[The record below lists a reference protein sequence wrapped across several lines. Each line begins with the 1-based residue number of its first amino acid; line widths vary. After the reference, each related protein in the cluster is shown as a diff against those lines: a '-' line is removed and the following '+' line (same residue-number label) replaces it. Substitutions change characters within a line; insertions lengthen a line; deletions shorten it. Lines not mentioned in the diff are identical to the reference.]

1 MGPFDFSTG
10 TTNPETFPTE
20 ELAAAAARTVRK
32 HAVELNTYPGSLGH
46 EGLRRLMARR
56 EFDREGVRLD
66 PERIALTNGS
76 MQAVTLV
83 AEALCEGRDD
93 VVVMEEYCYSGTI
106 SAYQGLGIELVGV
119 PVDGRGM
126 RTDALQSALEGLREE
141 GRAPRFIYVL
151 ATYQNPTGSVM
162 PRERRLELL
171 RIARAH
177 RCIVVEDNCYGD
189 VHYEGEKVPA
199 LYALDDGPR
208 QVYLCSLSKI
218 FAPGV
223 RLGYLTASSAEL
235 FERIVERRH
244 DAGPNTLAAAISAE
258 YLGDRLWEHVET
270 ANRALKAKR
279 DAMLVALESE
289 LGNTCS
295 WSAPA
300 GRPLHLGA
308 PSRRQRRGA
317 HRGRRGDARCQL
329 LARNALSRAWR
340 GRSLHP
346 ARLRIRPDSR
356 HPRGDRAPRPQHRG
370 GGPGA
375 RVEARSRLRGR
386 EAGNPAPPGAPARR
400 RRLPTPSRDPE
411 REGRPPHR
419 A

>member
-20 ELAAAAARTVRK
+20 ALAEAAARAVRS
-32 HAVELNTYPGSLGH
+32 HGVVLNTYPGSLGH
-46 EGLRRLMARR
+46 EGLRRLMAKR

-83 AEALCEGRDD
+83 AEALCEGHDD

-106 SAYQGLGIELVGV
+106 SAYRSLGIDMVGV

-126 RTDALQSALEGLREE
+126 RTDALQSALARLRDE
-141 GRAPRFIYVL
+141 GRAPRFLYVL

-162 PRERRLELL
+162 PLERRLELL
-171 RIARAH
+171 RIAQDH

-189 VHYEGEKVPA
+189 VHYEGEKVSA
-199 LYALDDGPR
+199 LYALDDGAR

-235 FERIVERRH
+235 FDRIVERRN
-244 DAGPNTLAAAISAE
+244 DAGPNTLSAAITAE
-258 YLGDRLWEHVET
+258 YLGDCLWEHVEM
-270 ANRALKAKR
+270 ANRALREKR
-279 DAMLVALESE
+279 DAMLEALEAE

-295 WSAPA
+295 WSRPPGGLFIWVRLPDGSDVDRIEALAAEREVSFSQGSHFHVEGA
-300 GRPLHLGA
+300 GGPYIRLAFGFARVPDIHEGI
-308 PSRRQRRGA
+308 
-317 HRGRRGDARCQL
+317 GR
-329 LARNALSRAWR
+329 LARSIEAAE
-340 GRSLHP
+340 
-346 ARLRIRPDSR
+346 
-356 HPRGDRAPRPQHRG
+356 QE
-370 GGPGA
+370 GA
-375 RVEARSRLRGR
+375 
-386 EAGNPAPPGAPARR
+386 
-400 RRLPTPSRDPE
+400 
-411 REGRPPHR
+411 
-419 A
+419 

>member
-20 ELAAAAARTVRK
+20 ALAEAAARAVRS
-32 HAVELNTYPGSLGH
+32 HGVELNTYPGSLGH
-46 EGLRRLMARR
+46 EGLRRLMAQR
-56 EFDREGVRLD
+56 EFDREGVRID

-83 AEALCEGRDD
+83 AEALCEGHDD

-106 SAYQGLGIELVGV
+106 SAYRGLGIELVGI
-119 PVDGRGM
+119 PLDGRGM
-126 RTDALQSALEGLREE
+126 RTDALQAALERLRDE
-141 GRAPRFIYVL
+141 GRSPRFLYVL

-162 PRERRLELL
+162 PLERRIELL

-223 RLGYLTASSAEL
+223 RLGYLTASSSEL
-235 FERIVERRH
+235 FDRLMERRH
-244 DAGPNTLAAAISAE
+244 DAGPNTLAAAVTTE
-258 YLGDRLWEHVET
+258 YLAKGLWEHVEM
-270 ANRALKAKR
+270 ANRALKEKR
-279 DAMLVALESE
+279 DAMLDALGAE

-295 WSAPA
+295 WSQPPGGMFIWVRLPDGSDVDRIEA
-300 GRPLHLGA
+300 
-308 PSRRQRRGA
+308 
-317 HRGRRGDARCQL
+317 
-329 LARNALSRAWR
+329 LAAKREVSFSQ
-340 GRSLHP
+340 GTHF
-346 ARLRIRPDSR
+346 
-356 HPRGDRAPRPQHRG
+356 HVGGG
-370 GGPGA
+370 GGPYIRLAFGFA
-375 RVEARSRLRGR
+375 RVPDIHEGIARLARSI
-386 EAGNPAPPGAPARR
+386 EAA
-400 RRLPTPSRDPE
+400 E
-411 REGRPPHR
+411 REGR
-419 A
+419 

>member
-20 ELAAAAARTVRK
+20 ALAEAAARTVRS
-32 HAVELNTYPGSLGH
+32 HGVELNTYPGSLGH
-46 EGLRRLMARR
+46 EGLRRLMAMR

-66 PERIALTNGS
+66 PDRIALTNGS

-106 SAYQGLGIELVGV
+106 SAYRGLGVEMVGI

-126 RTDALQSALEGLREE
+126 RTDALESALERLQDE
-141 GRAPRFIYVL
+141 GRPPRFLYVL

-162 PRERRLELL
+162 PLERRLEVL
-171 RIARAH
+171 RIAREH

-189 VHYEGEKVPA
+189 VHYEGKKVPA

-223 RLGYLTASSAEL
+223 RLGYLTASSADL

-244 DAGPNTLAAAISAE
+244 DAGPNTLAAAVTAE
-258 YLGDRLWEHVET
+258 YLGERLWEHVEM
-270 ANRALKAKR
+270 ANRALCEKR
-279 DAMLVALESE
+279 DAMLGALEAE

-295 WSAPA
+295 WS
-300 GRPLHLGA
+300 RPPGGLFIWVRLPDGSDVDRIEALAAEREVSFSQGA
-308 PSRRQRRGA
+308 LFHVEGKGGPYIRLAFGFARVPDIHEGISR
-317 HRGRRGDARCQL
+317 
-329 LARNALSRAWR
+329 LARSIEAA
-340 GRSLHP
+340 
-346 ARLRIRPDSR
+346 ARDS
-356 HPRGDRAPRPQHRG
+356 A
-370 GGPGA
+370 
-375 RVEARSRLRGR
+375 
-386 EAGNPAPPGAPARR
+386 
-400 RRLPTPSRDPE
+400 
-411 REGRPPHR
+411 
-419 A
+419 

>member
-46 EGLRRLMARR
+46 EGLRRLMAQR

-126 RTDALQSALEGLREE
+126 RTDALQSALEGLRDE
-141 GRAPRFIYVL
+141 GRSPRFIYVL

-177 RCIVVEDNCYGD
+177 RCIVVEDNCYAD

-279 DAMLVALESE
+279 DAMLLALESE

-295 WSAPA
+295 WSHPPGGLFIWVRLPDGSDVERIEAA
-300 GRPLHLGA
+300 AAEREVSF
-308 PSRRQRRGA
+308 SRGTLF
-317 HRGRRGDARCQL
+317 HVHG
-329 LARNALSRAWR
+329 
-340 GRSLHP
+340 
-346 ARLRIRPDSR
+346 
-356 HPRGDRAPRPQHRG
+356 G
-370 GGPGA
+370 GGPYIRLAFGFSRIPDIHEGIA
-375 RVEARSRLRGR
+375 RLARSIEETGR
-386 EAGNPAPPGAPARR
+386 EPA
-400 RRLPTPSRDPE
+400 
-411 REGRPPHR
+411 
-419 A
+419 

>member
-20 ELAAAAARTVRK
+20 ALAEAAARTVRS
-32 HAVELNTYPGSLGH
+32 HGVELNTYPGSLGH
-46 EGLRRLMARR
+46 EGLRRLMAKR

-66 PERIALTNGS
+66 PDRIALTNGS

-93 VVVMEEYCYSGTI
+93 VVLMEEYCYSGTI
-106 SAYQGLGIELVGV
+106 SAYRGLGIEMVGI
-119 PVDGRGM
+119 PLDGRGM
-126 RTDALQSALEGLREE
+126 RTDALQSALERLRDE
-141 GRAPRFIYVL
+141 GRPPRFLYVL

-162 PRERRLELL
+162 PLERRLELL
-171 RIARAH
+171 RIAREH

-199 LYALDDGPR
+199 LYALDDGVR

-235 FERIVERRH
+235 FDRIVNRRH
-244 DAGPNTLAAAISAE
+244 DAGPNTLAAAVTAE
-258 YLGDRLWEHVET
+258 YLGDRLWEHVEM
-270 ANRALKAKR
+270 ANRALCEKR
-279 DAMLVALESE
+279 DTMLEALGAE

-295 WSAPA
+295 WSHPPGGLFIWVRLPDGSDVDRIEA
-300 GRPLHLGA
+300 
-308 PSRRQRRGA
+308 
-317 HRGRRGDARCQL
+317 
-329 LARNALSRAWR
+329 LAAERKVSFSQGTLFHVE
-340 GRSLHP
+340 G
-346 ARLRIRPDSR
+346 
-356 HPRGDRAPRPQHRG
+356 G
-370 GGPGA
+370 GGPYIRLAFGFA
-375 RVEARSRLRGR
+375 RVPDIHEGIARLARSI
-386 EAGNPAPPGAPARR
+386 EAA
-400 RRLPTPSRDPE
+400 E
-411 REGRPPHR
+411 RES